1 MRWVGEKSSEPQLR
15 LELLPRTPRLLPL
28 KSCKTTLKLLLFKCV
43 REAPTGLCMH
53 MEAILFFKHVGPG
66 DQTQAVSFDSE
77 QAFTC

>member
-28 KSCKTTLKLLLFKCV
+28 KSCKMTLKLLLFKCV
-43 REAPTGLCMH
+43 REAPTGHSMH
-53 MEAILFFKHVGPG
+53 MEAILFFKHVGPR